1 MHLHSFPCKLI
12 WKLCKAPELH
22 SNDSA
27 SGPRPDTGVAAQ
39 VGLTPDPLCSRNP
52 YLFIHRLYSQCMV
65 RLRFSLVRTGA
76 IVSLLFES
84 RGSLVLGALPKE
96 ASSQPPV
103 TVSSWGRWG
112 SKGEG
117 AADGDDAGV
126 LSSE

>member
-1 MHLHSFPCKLI
+1 
-12 WKLCKAPELH
+12 
-22 SNDSA
+22 
-27 SGPRPDTGVAAQ
+27 
-39 VGLTPDPLCSRNP
+39 
-52 YLFIHRLYSQCMV
+52 MV

-117 AADGDDAGV
+117 AADGDDAVFCPQSNYMVEMTVYDQTPNGGT
-126 LSSE
+126 L